1 MNNKTKEIN
10 WFWKNW
16 TEDEKRIYKQCATF
30 TVMCIL
36 FMLMFSFFFAN
47 QFHATDA
54 PPQYD
59 DKDAEIRGDWGQAI
73 PGYHYETRW
82 DDEKGEWYG
91 VYVPDA
97 TDIFEYFPGY
107 GDGGYSIDVNGA
119 GYIFRRMFNIIYT
132 AILPFTSILA
142 ATLASYNICLVMT
155 SKNQRKIEESYTHIK
170 VIGKVWLCIMLSG
183 VFITLAVQGFTAL
196 VNNPAAQPILHP

>member
-1 MNNKTKEIN
+1 MKNKRKEIN

-82 DDEKGEWYG
+82 DDVKGEWYT
-91 VYVPDA
+91 VYVPP
-97 TDIFEYFPGY
+97 TSGNT
-107 GDGGYSIDVNGA
+107 GGYEIDVNGA
-119 GYIFRRMFNIIYT
+119 AYIFRRMFNIIYT
-132 AILPFTSILA
+132 SILPFTSILA
-142 ATLASYNICLVMT
+142 ATLASYQLCLIMT
-155 SKNQRKIEESYTHIK
+155 SKSQRRIEESYTYIK
-170 VIGKVWLCIMLSG
+170 VIGKTWLYIMLGS
-183 VFITLAVQGFTAL
+183 VFITLTIQGFNAL